1 MGYMDC
7 LVDHQ
12 VESLARNRVI
22 VGKCPANGGKG
33 LGTKGQV
40 ITLDANRSAK
50 IKKDQGIAA

>member
-1 MGYMDC
+1 MDR

-12 VESLARNRVI
+12 VKGLTRNRVI

-40 ITLDANRSAK
+40 ITLDANRSVK
-50 IKKDQGIAA
+50 VK